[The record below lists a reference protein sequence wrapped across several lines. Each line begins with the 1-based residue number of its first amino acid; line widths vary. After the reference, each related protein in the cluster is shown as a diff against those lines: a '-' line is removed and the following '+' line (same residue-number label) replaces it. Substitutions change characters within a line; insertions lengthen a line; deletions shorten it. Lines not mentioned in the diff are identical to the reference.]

1 MSGRSSSPPTRSTSG
16 RDGSRNWISSRA
28 IRPSCFRFPASCRRG
43 NRVGL
48 AKGSTKAQ
56 HARLS
61 SPGLTGRPGIPE
73 SRPMGARSFYV
84 YILASRIGGTL
95 YIGVTNNLIRRVA
108 EHRLKS
114 VKGFTKKYEV
124 DRLVYF
130 EQFDDAEKAIGRE
143 KQLKKW
149 NRAWKIRLIEE
160 VNPNWD
166 DLYSG
171 IAGA

>member
-1 MSGRSSSPPTRSTSG
+1 
-16 RDGSRNWISSRA
+16 
-28 IRPSCFRFPASCRRG
+28 
-43 NRVGL
+43 
-48 AKGSTKAQ
+48 
-56 HARLS
+56 
-61 SPGLTGRPGIPE
+61 
-73 SRPMGARSFYV
+73 MGARSFYV

-95 YIGVTNNLIRRVA
+95 YIGVTNDLIRRIA

-124 DRLVYF
+124 DKLVYF
-130 EQFDDAEKAIGRE
+130 EQFDAAENAIGRE

-171 IAGA
+171 MAGV